1 MIKNKKYN
9 FSIPI
14 AATVGEHI
22 IFKIKKRYFF
32 ILSLVLCILF
42 CFVYYQSAKL
52 SLANKKNKL
61 LNQQLNKR
69 IPLKKKMKYIVRT

>member
-52 SLANKKNKL
+52 SLANKTLEQKEQALKSAIEQKNTL
-61 LNQQLNKR
+61 
-69 IPLKKKMKYIVRT
+69 